1 MLQRAG
7 KILLAIAALL
17 PGCSVFGIRD
27 TPQPDYQTVKSV
39 KANDI
44 EIRQYEPMLI
54 AKTPVNGMDKGTNT
68 AFRRLANYIFGQNTT
83 KTEIGMTAP
92 VVRAKQDDR
101 GGEKIGMTAPV
112 YRQQN
117 TNGQWEMSFVMPSR
131 YTMETI
137 PKPVDPKITLEK
149 IPART
154 VAVLRFSG
162 FLNKA
167 NVDEKTRVL
176 KKWVERSPYR
186 AVSSYR
192 NAGYDPPLTIP
203 FLRRNEI
210 LVDVALKN

>member
-7 KILLAIAALL
+7 KILLAVAAFL

-27 TPQPDYQTVKSV
+27 TPQPDYQTIKKV
-39 KANDI
+39 KADDI
-44 EIRQYEPMLI
+44 EIRQYEPMLV
-54 AKTPVNGMDKGTNT
+54 AKTPVTSMDEGTNT
-68 AFRRLANYIFGQNTT
+68 AFRRLANYIFGQKTT

-92 VVRAKQDDR
+92 VVRSKQEARD
-101 GGEKIGMTAPV
+101 GEKIGMTAPV

-117 TNGQWEMSFVMPSR
+117 TDGQWEMSFVMPSR

-137 PKPVDPKITLEK
+137 PKPVDSKITLEQV
-149 IPART
+149 PART

-162 FLNKA
+162 FLNKE
-167 NVDEKTRVL
+167 NVDEKTRAL
-176 KKWVERSPYR
+176 KKWVAQSPYR
-186 AVSSYR
+186 AISSYR

-210 LVDVALKN
+210 LVDVALKD